1 MRAPAMKTRG
11 SLLALLLAASV
22 SAQTSA
28 PAPARR
34 NQAAPAAATKTV
46 RPDPNLLDGSKLEAE
61 KRPMYGMLSEIEMG
75 EQEGGKPDR
84 VSPNSGPGGGSGE
97 APPPGGKAGS
107 PPPPAGGSAEKVE
120 EGPPAEAQGA
130 QAQKLSGPQGAQ
142 APGGANKQSQTKL
155 GDASLQIQTVKASP
169 DVVGTQPTTTQQYE
183 KNLPAGSQST
193 NRNQGAEKGKVIP
206 KGL

>member
-1 MRAPAMKTRG
+1 MK
-11 SLLALLLAASV
+11 SLNFLLALMMAATGL
-22 SAQTSA
+22 AQTSA

-34 NQAAPAAATKTV
+34 NQSAPPAASKPV
-46 RPDPNLLDGSKLEAE
+46 RPDPNLLDGSKHEAE

-75 EQEGGKPDR
+75 ENEGGKADR

-97 APPPGGKAGS
+97 APPPGGKSGDPAQ
-107 PPPPAGGSAEKVE
+107 AGGSAEKIE
-120 EGPPAEAQGA
+120 QGPAAEAQGA

-142 APGGANKQSQTKL
+142 AAGGGDKQSQTKL

-169 DVVGTQPTTTQQYE
+169 DVVGAQPTTTQQYE
-183 KNLPAGSQST
+183 KKLPAGSQSN